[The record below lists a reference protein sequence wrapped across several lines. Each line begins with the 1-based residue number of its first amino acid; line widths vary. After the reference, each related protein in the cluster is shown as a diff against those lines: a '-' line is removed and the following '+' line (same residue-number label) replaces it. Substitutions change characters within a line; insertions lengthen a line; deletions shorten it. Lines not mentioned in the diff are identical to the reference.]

1 MSKAKMDALL
11 QEKKVITTVYI
22 SELVKLRADRYA
34 ANKLMKKG
42 ELQEKALIE
51 YMQNHP

>member
-1 MSKAKMDALL
+1 MKKAKMDALL
-11 QEKKVITTVYI
+11 QEKKVITTVFI
-22 SELVKLRADRYA
+22 REIIKLRADRYA
-34 ANKLMKKG
+34 ASKGMKKG